1 MSRVE
6 LWYGKYKQK
15 RKAEPCNEASKA
27 SFFAKDFENMTLLEN
42 HYQNLLYIDI
52 EILYAYE
59 I

>member
-42 HYQNLLYIDI
+42 HYQNLL
-52 EILYAYE
+52 EL
-59 I
+59 